1 MHEIFE
7 RTTVIPVLTIE
18 RLEDALPLA
27 SALVRGGLSVLEVTF
42 RTEAAAPACAIAAIA
57 RDLPDAVVGAGTL
70 VRPNDITQAIEAGAK
85 FLVSPGLVPELVAT
99 GLAVSDV
106 PYLPGV
112 ATASEVMTARG
123 LGCSLLK
130 FFPAAAMGGPATL
143 AAFAPVFHGVAFCPT
158 GGVTE
163 ENAPE
168 LFAAAR
174 MCPWSVAAGWCP
186 PRPSP
191 IATGAGLRASRR
203 APRAS
208 SAAEPAAEFVDI
220 VRRKS
225 AGGAGG
231 DHGLQVARDGAAGR
245 RDGVDR
251 DIDQRGLAGD
261 LDDVAAE
268 QPAVDILEVVE
279 RALAG
284 GRERP
289 EHADHPRT
297 RARQDGRIAAARHDE
312 APARK
317 DGRADLAS
325 GGTPARHVGR
335 DDIGAVGEVSATRIG
350 RHGRAQ

>member
-42 RTEAAAPACAIAAIA
+42 RTEAAAPAIAAIA

-143 AAFAPVFHGVAFCPT
+143 AAFAPVFRGVAFCPT

-163 ENAPE
+163 ENAPSY
-168 LFAAAR
+168 LRLPNVPMVGGGWMVPAAA
-174 MCPWSVAAGWCP
+174 
-186 PRPSP
+186 
-191 IATGAGLRASRR
+191 IADRDWGRITGLAK
-203 APRAS
+203 
-208 SAAEPAAEFVDI
+208 SAASL
-220 VRRKS
+220 K
-225 AGGAGG
+225 
-231 DHGLQVARDGAAGR
+231 
-245 RDGVDR
+245 
-251 DIDQRGLAGD
+251 RG
-261 LDDVAAE
+261 
-268 QPAVDILEVVE
+268 
-279 RALAG
+279 
-284 GRERP
+284 
-289 EHADHPRT
+289 
-297 RARQDGRIAAARHDE
+297 
-312 APARK
+312 
-317 DGRADLAS
+317 
-325 GGTPARHVGR
+325 
-335 DDIGAVGEVSATRIG
+335 
-350 RHGRAQ
+350 